1 MSNPKLTPTSYV
13 VLGLVALLGRATPYD
28 MKRLAGFSISHFWTF
43 PHSQLYSEPER
54 LAGMGFLDE
63 QRESGGRRRRVYGI
77 TEEGRKVLR
86 EWLADPTGELPELR
100 DPGTLKLFFGNFG
113 SPDDVVRLAENQV
126 RMYEAQGR
134 EHEEIAAQFKGV
146 TGIET
151 QLATLRCG
159 MAVNEACL
167 GFWRTIA
174 KNPPVSG
181 GSQPGTV

>member
-1 MSNPKLTPTSYV
+1 M
-13 VLGLVALLGRATPYD
+13 
-28 MKRLAGFSISHFWTF
+28 
-43 PHSQLYSEPER
+43 
-54 LAGMGFLDE
+54 
-63 QRESGGRRRRVYGI
+63 YGI

-174 KNPPVSG
+174 IFEAAVYTYSCVPAPMSPRRRTRAATPAPVNRA
-181 GSQPGTV
+181 